1 MSTRISKMMSVR
13 RPTLVSWKVL
23 IDSLVRLNP
32 FRLIANPVMLIV
44 EITFFIVVAMAT
56 YPEGFPRVASPS
68 LQLFYV
74 EVALIL
80 LVTVWFS
87 ALSDSLAESQAKNT
101 ANSLRRL
108 AMEVSSKKI
117 IAEAGSRQMVP
128 TSSRALRK
136 GDLIHL

>member
-1 MSTRISKMMSVR
+1 MSTRFSKMMSVR
-13 RPTLVSWKVL
+13 RPTLVSRKVL

-32 FRLIANPVMLIV
+32 LRLIANPVMLIV
-44 EITFFIVVAMAT
+44 EITFFIVAAMAI
-56 YPEGFPRVASPS
+56 YPEGFPRLANIS

-87 ALSDSLAESQAKNT
+87 TLSDALAESKAKNT

-108 AMEVSSKKI
+108 EMEESSKKI
-117 IAEAGSRQMVP
+117 LIVEGSRRIVP
-128 TSSRALRK
+128 RPSRDLRK
-136 GDLIHL
+136 DDL